1 MYLNTAKKIFVRV
14 KFVYKKDQINL
25 KNMIS
30 QVKLKFLLE

>member
-14 KFVYKKDQINL
+14 KPVYNQHQINL

-30 QVKLKFLLE
+30 QVKLKFLLV

>member
-14 KFVYKKDQINL
+14 KSVYKKNQINL